1 MSKVRVTL
9 VAIAALTIAV
19 CIALAATAFGFIGA
33 PAVLQ
38 FEQNHPVALQA
49 VTLVSLLIA
58 VASMILVSRR
68 PRA

>member
-1 MSKVRVTL
+1 MNKLRVTL

-19 CIALAATAFGFIGA
+19 SIVLAASASGFIGA
-33 PAVLQ
+33 PALLR

-58 VASMILVSRR
+58 VASMILVSGR